1 MRSRETIARRG
12 MVFILSIALFA
23 LPTLSISTCC
33 CANPLVTSSAG
44 SCCCSESVCCCE
56 PSASEAAP
64 CCCCC
69 AAECYQDSEVDASQ
83 MGDALAGCCCKGK
96 CRCGD
101 RSTSC
106 AICIFSWKVKKPG
119 VQVAAGLLDWTFVPA
134 DRDSRKECVS
144 FSPTRGLLGNLR
156 QAHLQVWLM

>member
-33 CANPLVTSSAG
+33 CANPLATSSAG

-64 CCCCC
+64 CCCC

-83 MGDALAGCCCKGK
+83 MGDALAGCCCCKGK

-144 FSPTRGLLGNLR
+144 QSRMRGVLGNLR